1 MDWGAC
7 PPPTRLWNKQMDKFD
22 LLDAVLPDNGW
33 FAVVGIKGKSIKQE
47 LVQTRQELD
56 VIAQKFM
63 QEERNVFFG
72 CAKYATDQ
80 SRTKANVLALKSMW
94 LDIDCG
100 ESKAADGSGYA
111 TQSEGLVKLQE
122 FCKLIGL
129 PKPIIVNSGRGLHVY
144 WPFTQPVDRKQ
155 WEPVAARLNELCK
168 THEFLVDANVF
179 EVARILRIPETL
191 NFKDSP
197 PSDVSVLTV
206 GQPVEFDAFSKL
218 LGVKDAPA
226 PSIFNTVPLVQEAG
240 LNFLTQSLAG
250 NTVQKFSNI
259 MIRGEHG
266 CQQLNHAFL
275 NQADIPEPLWWSALT
290 VANQCVD
297 REKAIHMMSKQH
309 PDYDP
314 ITTERKATQG
324 GAEAGPHRC
333 ATFEKHNPGGC
344 NGCKWQGKIPGPI
357 ALGKEVVEEDDTYEV
372 EVEVPE
378 EDDSDIIDTASP
390 QYKIPAYPKPFQKGQ
405 NGAIYLPPNG
415 EEAEPICVYEHAL
428 YVVKRMYDPEY
439 GHVNLLRL
447 HLPMD
452 GVVEFVVPQ
461 AVVAVKEEL
470 RKVLAKNGVAGTPTQ
485 MNYLATFVNSFV
497 KNLQYSRK
505 VEVMRTQFGW
515 VENNTKFVLGDIE
528 ISKDGTFGSPPS
540 SVTKNIAQYVGPVG
554 DFSKWKEVFDMYSKP
569 GMEPHAFAALTA
581 FGAPLF
587 KFTGLKGAIINV
599 IYKFGGSGKSTTLF
613 MCNSV
618 YGHPESLGSNWDDT
632 RMAKLQRLGVM
643 NNLPCT
649 VDEITNLTPEEFSTM
664 AYSMSQGRGRDRMDG
679 ATNKLRDNTT
689 TWQTMGLCSANASF
703 YEKLASAKAGGNAE
717 MLRLFEYEIIPNN
730 LISTE
735 DGKRLFDRQLKE
747 NYGHAGEIYI
757 KWLVNNLEEAVAT
770 VLKIQNKID
779 AELKLTPPERFW
791 SAVAACNITGG
802 LIANSLNL
810 STYDMKAIYAWV
822 CQTIQGMRDEI
833 KPPADDAAVIIGDYI
848 NRHMQNILV
857 VKADNDN
864 RTAAGSLPT
873 YEPRG
878 ELLIRYEPDT
888 KQMFFV
894 TSQFKK
900 DCVERQ
906 INYKDTLRELK
917 ERGYLAGNPN
927 KRMSKGMKITSP
939 AVHTLQFDCTNSGFI
954 DMDGLIVSELKDAD
968 RVADV

>member
-1 MDWGAC
+1 MD
-7 PPPTRLWNKQMDKFD
+7 NFD

-33 FAVVGIKGKSIKQE
+33 FAVVGIKGKSIRQE

-56 VIAQKFM
+56 DIAQKFM

-72 CAKYATDQ
+72 CAKYATDK

-100 ESKAADGSGYA
+100 EAKAADGSGYA
-111 TQSEGLVKLQE
+111 TQSEGLTKLQE

-144 WPFTQPVDRKQ
+144 WAFTEPVDRKQ
-155 WEPVAARLNELCK
+155 WEPVAARVNELCK
-168 THEFLVDANVF
+168 IHNFLVDANVF
-179 EVARILRIPETL
+179 EVARILRIPDTL

-197 PSDVSVLTV
+197 PSNVSVMV
-206 GQPVEFDAFSKL
+206 IGQPIEFDAFVKL
-218 LGVKDAPA
+218 LGVKDTPTL
-226 PSIFNTVPLVQEAG
+226 SIFNTVPLIKETG
-240 LNFLTQSLAG
+240 LNALTQSLAG
-250 NTVQKFSNI
+250 NTIQKFKNI
-259 MIRGEHG
+259 MILGENG
-266 CQQLNHAFL
+266 CQQLNHAFA
-275 NQADIPEPLWWSALT
+275 NQADIPEPLWWSSLT

-297 REKAIHMMSKQH
+297 RDKAIHMMSSQH
-309 PDYDP
+309 PDYEP
-314 ITTERKATQG
+314 IATERKATQG

-344 NGCKWQGKIPGPI
+344 KGCKWQGKIPGPI
-357 ALGKEVVEEDDTYEV
+357 ALSKEVVEEEQEAYEV

-378 EDDSDIIDTASP
+378 EDDLNIVDGAAP
-390 QYKIPAYPKPFQKGQ
+390 EYKIPAYPKPYQKGP
-405 NGAIYLPPNG
+405 NGAVYLPPNG
-415 EEAEPICVYEHAL
+415 EEAEPYCVYEHAI
-428 YVVKRMYDPEY
+428 YVVKRMHDPDL

-461 AVVAVKEEL
+461 AIVAVKEEL

-485 MNYLATFVNSFV
+485 MNHLATFVNSFV
-497 KNLQYSRK
+497 KNLQYSKK
-505 VEVMRTQFGW
+505 VEIMRTQFGW
-515 VENNTKFVLGDIE
+515 VENNTKFILGDKE
-528 ISKDGTFGSPPS
+528 ISREGVFGSPPS
-540 SVTKNIAQYVGPVG
+540 SVTKAISQYVGPVG
-554 DFSKWKEVFDMYSKP
+554 DFAKWREVFNMYSKP
-569 GMEPHAFAALTA
+569 GMEAHAFAALTA

-599 IYKFGGSGKSTTLF
+599 IYKFGGTGKSTTLF

-618 YGHPESLGSNWDDT
+618 YGHPEALGSNWDDT
-632 RMAKLQRLGVM
+632 RMAKMQRLGVM

-649 VDEITNLTPEEFSTM
+649 VDEITSITPEEFSSL
-664 AYSMSQGRGRDRMDG
+664 AYSMSQGRGRDRMEG
-679 ATNKLRDNTT
+679 SSNRLRDNST
-689 TWQTMGLCSANASF
+689 TWQTMSLASANASF

-717 MLRLFEYEIIPNN
+717 MLRLFEYEIAPNN
-730 LISTE
+730 IISTE

-757 KWLVNNLEEAVAT
+757 KWLVNNTEQAIET
-770 VLKIQNKID
+770 VMHIQAKID
-779 AELKLTPPERFW
+779 QELKLTPPERFW

-802 LIANSLNL
+802 LIANKLELAS
-810 STYDMKAIYAWV
+810 YDMKAVYSF
-822 CQTIQGMRDEI
+822 CCKTIQGMREEI
-833 KPPADDAAVIIGDYI
+833 KTPAEDATVVIGDYI

-857 VKADNDN
+857 VKADIDK
-864 RTAAGSLPT
+864 RSTVASMPT
-873 YEPRG
+873 LEPRG

-888 KQMFFV
+888 KQMFLV
-894 TSQFKK
+894 TSRFKS

-906 INYKDTLRELK
+906 INYKDALRELK
-917 ERGYLAGNPN
+917 NRGFVVGNPN

-939 AVHTLQFDCTNSGFI
+939 AVHTLQFDCSNTGFI
-954 DMDGLIVSELKDAD
+954 DMDGLVVSELDD
-968 RVADV
+968 ENRNTDV